1 MNATEDEL
9 AGVEGI
15 GPTIAASVHSF
26 FANPPNRELVECLR
40 AAGLNF
46 AGPVSPEVS
55 QVLAGKSVVVTGT
68 LEGWSREAAEEAVKA
83 RGGKAPGSVS
93 KRTDAVVV
101 GTEPGHA
108 KLTKAQEL
116 NVPILDEAG
125 FAHLLETGEV
135 RPTPAQEA

>member
-1 MNATEDEL
+1 MAAAEDEL
-9 AGVEGI
+9 SGVEGI

-26 FANPPNRELVECLR
+26 FANAPNRELVERLR

-46 AGPVSPEVS
+46 EGPVAPQVS

-68 LEGWSREAAEEAVKA
+68 LERWSREAAEDAIKA

-116 NVPILDEAG
+116 NVPVLDEAG
-125 FAHLLETGEV
+125 FTDLLETGEV
-135 RPTPAQEA
+135 RPTPVREA